1 MTEKEAKEKWCPMAR
16 CKIDH
21 DCADTIAVNRWSD
34 GAMIRGSLCVA
45 SDCMMWRW
53 EIMEC
58 LTCRGKGII
67 RHGEVSSQSCFQCGN
82 GKWNIDND
90 FIVGTGTIKFG
101 GYCGL
106 GGKP

>member
-34 GAMIRGSLCVA
+34 GAMMRGSLCVA
-45 SDCMMWRW
+45 SDCMMFRFVPDS
-53 EIMEC
+53 
-58 LTCRGKGII
+58 TGK
-67 RHGEVSSQSCFQCGN
+67 
-82 GKWNIDND
+82 
-90 FIVGTGTIKFG
+90 T

>member
-53 EIMEC
+53 EI
-58 LTCRGKGII
+58 I
-67 RHGEVSSQSCFQCGN
+67 
-82 GKWNIDND
+82 
-90 FIVGTGTIKFG
+90 G

-106 GGKP
+106 GGHDRYLFEV

>member
-34 GAMIRGSLCVA
+34 GAMMRGSLCVA
-45 SDCMMWRW
+45 SDCMMWR
-53 EIMEC
+53 
-58 LTCRGKGII
+58 
-67 RHGEVSSQSCFQCGN
+67 
-82 GKWNIDND
+82 WNIDND

>member
-45 SDCMMWRW
+45 SDCMMWRYKTNGQMGYDRNPDD
-53 EIMEC
+53 IC
-58 LTCRGKGII
+58 LA
-67 RHGEVSSQSCFQCGN
+67 S
-82 GKWNIDND
+82 
-90 FIVGTGTIKFG
+90 

>member
-1 MTEKEAKEKWCPMAR
+1 MAALKKQRRKDMTEQEAKTKWCPMAR

-53 EIMEC
+53 EVPE
-58 LTCRGKGII
+58 GKATNKN
-67 RHGEVSSQSCFQCGN
+67 EE
-82 GKWNIDND
+82 KWDS
-90 FIVGTGTIKFG
+90 

-106 GGKP
+106 AGKP